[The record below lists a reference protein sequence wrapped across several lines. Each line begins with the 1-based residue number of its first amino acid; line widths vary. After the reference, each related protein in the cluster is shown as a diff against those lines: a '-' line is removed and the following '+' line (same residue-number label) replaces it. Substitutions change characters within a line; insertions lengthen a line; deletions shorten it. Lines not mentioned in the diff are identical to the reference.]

1 LIYSI
6 KNYEKVSDTLSCAGQ
21 PLEEQLRLIRDA
33 GFDLV
38 INLGMLNNPE
48 YSLRDE
54 AGSVCALGM
63 GYVHIPVVFEDPTRQ
78 NLLDFFKAMD
88 SGLGKKIFVH
98 CAMNMRASTFVGLYN
113 SIRLNQPRDQAFIVM
128 HRIWEPNA
136 VWQTF
141 IENMLADPDL

>member
-1 LIYSI
+1 MISDI
-6 KNYEKVSDTLSCAGQ
+6 KNFVKVTDHLSSAGQ
-21 PLEEQLRLIRDA
+21 PLEEQLKSIRDA
-33 GFDLV
+33 GFELV

-48 YSLRDE
+48 YSLRNE
-54 AGSVCALGM
+54 AGSVRALGM
-63 GYVHIPVVFEDPTRQ
+63 GYVHIPVVFENPTRQ
-78 NLLDFFKAMD
+78 NLLDFFKAMEN
-88 SGLGKKIFVH
+88 GQGKKIFVH